1 MLPMFRRIFESILV
15 RRLSPDHDWSQ
26 LHPGQAGFRRGWSC
40 ASAQMYNHESAHTRR
55 NIAVFLDF
63 ANAFPSVTASL
74 VAFVLETRGA
84 PQSTQ
89 RLVWSL
95 LTRAA
100 AAVLV
105 VNGRRCREL
114 AFQRGLTQGAI
125 CSPALFNLIIDE
137 LVRLLNG
144 RAGPAHLRAI
154 FFADDGSL
162 LASSVAEAQ
171 ELLNL
176 AKAWADE
183 RGFRFNV
190 GKCGV
195 VARRR
200 VTLCLGPEPIPQVDS
215 YKYLGIPRTADGL
228 DCVAWLTRVTTS
240 MNNTLR
246 LLCAVGGAWSSM
258 VRLRLYQSVCRSL
271 SDFGAGIAA
280 LTLASLAPHEKA
292 SMQSAFEAAEE
303 HHRAAVKWICGSGT
317 HHGVGESMTSL
328 LPPQYRFPLLA
339 ASLLH
344 QLHTSS
350 SCNPTRF
357 LLLCPQLP
365 SSSLL
370 QQARTHTRY
379 AEYCTAAAERARVQ
393 PLAAPLSVH
402 AWMASMRRNYIYSH
416 TGRLGMVI
424 GSHQRSRGGADRV
437 LSVSEPASRRL
448 AVAWRI
454 GVFGLGRRCPCK
466 PSPPYQ
472 PFNRGHHDCL
482 AWRIPWRND
491 DGSMSNAQLDPLL
504 EAGTEYAIR
513 QRSLVGVPVVLQV
526 YFMDFLLGSDIDEYH
541 TIAMNALSDW
551 SLALEPMPRAPRA
564 SLSSTTTDPSLST
577 AHSS

>member
-15 RRLSPDHDWSQ
+15 RRLSPDNDWSQ

-40 ASAQMYNHESAHTRR
+40 ASAQMYSHESAHTRR

-74 VAFVLETRGA
+74 VAFVFETRGA

-100 AAVLV
+100 SAVLV

-125 CSPALFNLIIDE
+125 CSPALFNLIINE

-183 RGFRFNV
+183 RGFRFSV

-200 VTLCLGPEPIPQVDS
+200 VTLFLGPEPIPQVDS

-228 DCVAWLTRVTTS
+228 YCVACLSRVTTS

-280 LTLASLAPHEKA
+280 LTLASLAPHETA

-303 HHRAAVKWICGSGT
+303 HHRAAVKWISAYIAQLQSHALSPSLPTAPVFAPPSASSHAHALRRVLHGSCGARARTAPGCS
-317 HHGVGESMTSL
+317 SL
-328 LPPQYRFPLLA
+328 GPRVYGFNAAQLYLLA
-339 ASLLH
+339 H
-344 QLHTSS
+344 GPFGHGH
-350 SCNPTRF
+350 RV
-357 LLLCPQLP
+357 P
-365 SSSLL
+365 S
-370 QQARTHTRY
+370 T
-379 AEYCTAAAERARVQ
+379 
-393 PLAAPLSVH
+393 
-402 AWMASMRRNYIYSH
+402 
-416 TGRLGMVI
+416 
-424 GSHQRSRGGADRV
+424 
-437 LSVSEPASRRL
+437 
-448 AVAWRI
+448 
-454 GVFGLGRRCPCK
+454 
-466 PSPPYQ
+466 
-472 PFNRGHHDCL
+472 
-482 AWRIPWRND
+482 
-491 DGSMSNAQLDPLL
+491 
-504 EAGTEYAIR
+504 
-513 QRSLVGVPVVLQV
+513 
-526 YFMDFLLGSDIDEYH
+526 
-541 TIAMNALSDW
+541 
-551 SLALEPMPRAPRA
+551 
-564 SLSSTTTDPSLST
+564 
-577 AHSS
+577 